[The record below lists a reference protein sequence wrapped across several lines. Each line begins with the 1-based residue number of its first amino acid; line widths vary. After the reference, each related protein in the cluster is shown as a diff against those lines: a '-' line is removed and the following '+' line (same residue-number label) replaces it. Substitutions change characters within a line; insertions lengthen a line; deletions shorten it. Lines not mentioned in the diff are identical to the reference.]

1 MKKVIILMG
10 VPGSGKGTQAKK
22 IAKKFNYT
30 HISTGEMLRHL
41 GDDPNVDEADKQLA
55 EVIKGGNMAPDD
67 LVYKLAFHAI
77 NESLTA
83 GKGVVLDGAIR
94 SLNQAKK
101 FDEFFENN
109 GLMNQI
115 VVIEVPIS
123 DDEAR
128 NRMTKRRIC
137 QKCGEIVPW
146 LPATRNMVACDKC
159 GGELE
164 PRIDDEPDVVEKRIR
179 EQGNQ
184 AIKPIL
190 EYYQSLNLLT
200 KVDGMKSI
208 DEVEE
213 DIDKI
218 LNDR

>member
-41 GDDPNVDEADKQLA
+41 GDDPNVDESDKQIA
-55 EVIKGGNMAPDD
+55 EIIKGGNMAPDE
-67 LVYKLAFHAI
+67 LVYRLAFEAI
-77 NESLTA
+77 KKSFAA
-83 GKGVVLDGAIR
+83 GKGVVLDGAVR
-94 SLNQAKK
+94 SLNQAKNFEK
-101 FDEFFENN
+101 FFENN
-109 GLMNQI
+109 GLTNQI
-115 VVIEVPIS
+115 LVIEVPIS
-123 DDEAR
+123 DDEAY

-137 QKCGEIVPW
+137 KKCGEIVPW
-146 LPATRNMVACDKC
+146 LPATYNLIACEKC

-164 PRIDDEPDVVEKRIR
+164 PRLDDEPEVVAKRIR

-208 DEVEE
+208 DEVEGE
-213 DIDKI
+213 IERI
-218 LNDR
+218 LNE